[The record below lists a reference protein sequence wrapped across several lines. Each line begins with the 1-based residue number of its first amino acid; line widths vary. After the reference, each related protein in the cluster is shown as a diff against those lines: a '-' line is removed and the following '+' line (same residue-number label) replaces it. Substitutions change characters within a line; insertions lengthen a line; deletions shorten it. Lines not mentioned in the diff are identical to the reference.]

1 MAIKKRGINLKY
13 LSMLPGPTNVPNRV
27 MRAML
32 APIINHRSDDFV
44 ELYTDVVEKT
54 QQVFETQNDI
64 VALSASGTGAVEA
77 GVVNLVKKGD
87 KIIIP
92 VNGEFSRRLS
102 QLIEGQ
108 GGNVVKLETP
118 PGENATFDQIKEAF
132 DNNKDVK
139 AFYVVHNET
148 STGTMVNHLDK
159 VSDLTSRN
167 DAFYVVDSVSL
178 LGGAQ
183 LPVDKWNIDVCMT
196 GAQKAIA
203 APPGISPISVSA
215 KAKKYM
221 IENPP
226 STMYFNLAR
235 YFKNYEEVKQMQ
247 DLKITNPIQRNK
259 FSQIIGEIATK
270 QRSEYLELAL
280 NHNTSS
286 IPNNRSEEYDT
297 NSFFN
302 LSYTTHHNV
311 VACQNEYH
319 VNGDDDESGLVIETS
334 ESWNYFD
341 NQNIQYTIANYLTT
355 FPPKDNISDGFDID
369 KIKKYFFIRKQFREE
384 FIRCL
389 KYFLISLYYVQMARV
404 VFYSIS
410 FSIFSQQFGGNR
422 SLPLFLNS
430 FL

>member
-1 MAIKKRGINLKY
+1 
-13 LSMLPGPTNVPNRV
+13 MLPGPTNVPNRV

-92 VNGEFSRRLS
+92 VNGEFSNRLA

-108 GGNVVKLETP
+108 GADVVKLQTP
-118 PGENATFDQIKEAF
+118 PGENATFDQVKEAF

-148 STGTMVNHLDK
+148 STGTMVNYLDK

-203 APPGISPISVSA
+203 APPGISPISISS

-235 YFKNYEEVKQMQ
+235 YFKYYDEEKHTPFTPALPLLYAYREALSIMLEEGLQNVFKRHKVCSDALYSGLSAIGLAPFAKEEDRSISIVALNYLNGLEDKTFRNT
-247 DLKITNPIQRNK
+247 LANK
-259 FSQIIGEIATK
+259 FKVLVAGGFGNLKGKVFRVGCMGEV
-270 QRSEYLELAL
+270 
-280 NHNTSS
+280 SS
-286 IPNNRSEEYDT
+286 
-297 NSFFN
+297 
-302 LSYTTHHNV
+302 
-311 VACQNEYH
+311 YH
-319 VNGDDDESGLVIETS
+319 VMR
-334 ESWNYFD
+334 
-341 NQNIQYTIANYLTT
+341 TISA
-355 FPPKDNISDGFDID
+355 ISSTLAMMGYDID
-369 KIKKYFFIRKQFREE
+369 AQAGLKTAEE
-384 FIRCL
+384 KL
-389 KYFLISLYYVQMARV
+389 K
-404 VFYSIS
+404 SI
-410 FSIFSQQFGGNR
+410 
-422 SLPLFLNS
+422 
-430 FL
+430 